1 MTAPMPHQPV
11 EQTLFRLR
19 VRYVKRGRLAYLG
32 HLEVIHTVERIVRRA
47 RMPFAVTQGFSPRL
61 RAGFSSA
68 LPVGTASSCEWYD
81 LFLTELVPAD
91 EALSRLRAASPADLA
106 PQEAAYIALRA
117 PALTADITRACYRI
131 ALTPALGMRFTADEV
146 RRALERV
153 VAAGSVS
160 YQRGKKQ
167 KVLDFTR
174 TLASFSVE
182 GSAHGGPNVAD
193 GSDIELFL
201 DTRCDNEGALRP
213 EILLA
218 ALDRELAGSDE
229 PIVSTGIQDLACFSR
244 YRVERVAQ
252 DVEQEDGSFAD
263 PLGRPVA

>member
-1 MTAPMPHQPV
+1 MPHQPV

-19 VRYVKRGRLAYLG
+19 VRYIKSGRLAYLG

-91 EALSRLRAASPADLA
+91 EALERLRAASPEDLA

-117 PALTADITRACYRI
+117 PALTADITRVRYRVLLSS
-131 ALTPALGMRFTADEV
+131 APGRRLSADEV
-146 RRALERV
+146 RDALGRA

-160 YQRGKKQ
+160 YLRGKKQ
-167 KVLDFTR
+167 KVLDFSR
-174 TLASFSVE
+174 TLAAFS
-182 GSAHGGPNVAD
+182 VAD
-193 GSDIELFL
+193 GSPDRPGIVLDL

-218 ALDRELAGSDE
+218 ALDRALTASSE
-229 PIVSTGIQDLACFSR
+229 PIVSTGIQDLDSFSR
-244 YRVERVAQ
+244 YQVERVAQ
-252 DVEQEDGSFAD
+252 DVELEDGGFVD